1 MRKKQLLILAVSL
14 LIILFIGVAAAAA
27 FWVWEE
33 PANTAQPE
41 QFDGERAYQDVL
53 TQVDFGPRLPAS
65 TAHAQTIEW
74 IKSSLTSAG
83 WQVEVQDSAIQ
94 GQIAKNI
101 VARYGTGEPLL
112 LIGAHYDTRIYADQ
126 DPDPMQRTQP
136 VPGAND
142 GASGVGVLME
152 MGRVLPVRL
161 DLLQEQPGQV
171 WLVFFDAE
179 DNGRIPGWEWIMGST
194 AFIERLTLRPDATV
208 IVDMIGDADLNIY
221 WEKHSD
227 PELNA
232 EIWQIAE
239 QLGYGDVFIPEYR
252 YSITDDHIPFLNAGL
267 PAVDIIDFDYPF
279 WHTVS
284 DTPDKVSAASLQAVG
299 DTLVV
304 WIEQRLSLAEAE
316 NP

>member
-1 MRKKQLLILAVSL
+1 MRKQPLLVIAIGL
-14 LIILFIGVAAAAA
+14 LVILFVGVAAVAA

-33 PANTAQPE
+33 PAITEKPE
-41 QFDGERAYQDVL
+41 QFDGERAYQDVH

-74 IKSSLTSAG
+74 ITSGLSGAG
-83 WQVEVQDSAIQ
+83 WQVEVQESSIQ
-94 GQIAKNI
+94 GQTAKNI
-101 VARYGTGEPLL
+101 VARYGSGEPLL

-126 DPDPMQRTQP
+126 DPDPEQRTKP

-142 GASGVGVLME
+142 GASGVGILME
-152 MGRVLPVRL
+152 LGRVLPARL
-161 DLLQEQPGQV
+161 DILQDQPGQV

-194 AFIERLTLRPDATV
+194 AFVDQLAVRPDATV

-221 WEKHSD
+221 LEKNSD
-227 PELNA
+227 RELSA
-232 EIWQIAE
+232 EIWQIAD
-239 QLGYGDVFIPEYR
+239 QLGYGKIFIPEYR
-252 YSITDDHIPFLNAGL
+252 YSITDDHIPFLKAGL

-279 WHTVS
+279 WHTVA
-284 DTPDKVSAASLQAVG
+284 DTADKVSPDSLQAVG

-304 WIEQRLSLAEAE
+304 WIERRLGLAEADS
-316 NP
+316 P